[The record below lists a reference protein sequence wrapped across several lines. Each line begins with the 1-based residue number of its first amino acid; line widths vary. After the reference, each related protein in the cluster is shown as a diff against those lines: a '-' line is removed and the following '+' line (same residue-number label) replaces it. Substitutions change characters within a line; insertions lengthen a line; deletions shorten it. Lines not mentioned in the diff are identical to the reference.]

1 MAPSS
6 VLVRNLPWI
15 AIIATSALVQAQSPT
30 RSAVI
35 PLGTAQAPCP
45 TSCTVTIPEA
55 GIFGWVPISFN
66 TTITA
71 ATVIAIVNTVANTTR
86 YSTKYNDLPPGYTLP
101 PTNDAGTQTTTIS
114 KTYNHNSTFTTTL
127 AYPTA
132 YQDYPTS
139 YHWGGTLPTTA
150 ANGSQICSRGGPQD
164 FPSHP
169 QFSPQPIPTYPR
181 HPQLPPNVTD
191 SVGIYF
197 TPGPAG
203 GSWPQRFYTSAFPGE
218 KAFQVCTANAVGPI
232 MAVQGAMFLTET
244 STSTESGVPST
255 SPPPAVSQVQPST
268 TPSTQPSVTT
278 SPSQPQPSQQKP
290 SQPEPSQPGS
300 AQLGSAQPGSAQP
313 ESSQPEPSQPN
324 LSQPEQSQP
333 SPSGTKSGDNAGGII
348 GSLFGPSATA
358 APGSNSGN
366 GDAPRPSPTADNGSV
381 NSANGGAPRPSTTA
395 GTGSSSSGSGSGQ
408 SNDADSSRSSG
419 YVNGQTMGSGASG
432 DSAFSVVP
440 VVIGGTTFTP
450 NSGLAYVAGSQT
462 LSWATNSAG
471 RSAAVVGGT
480 TYELTTTLP
489 SPTPA
494 PIPNVVIGGSTYTAG
509 ANSAFLIGTN
519 VLTPGGSVTVGSGS
533 STTVVALST
542 DNSGATVLVAGGSTS
557 TLPSAS
563 PSSADMGG
571 LIISGLGG
579 VTGSSS
585 SNGPTGTSSTSSST
599 GVVAFLGAAAATS
612 RPWDSGMYVALW
624 SSILF
629 GVLAIVL

>member
-1 MAPSS
+1 
-6 VLVRNLPWI
+6 
-15 AIIATSALVQAQSPT
+15 
-30 RSAVI
+30 
-35 PLGTAQAPCP
+35 
-45 TSCTVTIPEA
+45 
-55 GIFGWVPISFN
+55 
-66 TTITA
+66 
-71 ATVIAIVNTVANTTR
+71 
-86 YSTKYNDLPPGYTLP
+86 
-101 PTNDAGTQTTTIS
+101 
-114 KTYNHNSTFTTTL
+114 
-127 AYPTA
+127 
-132 YQDYPTS
+132 
-139 YHWGGTLPTTA
+139 
-150 ANGSQICSRGGPQD
+150 
-164 FPSHP
+164 
-169 QFSPQPIPTYPR
+169 
-181 HPQLPPNVTD
+181 
-191 SVGIYF
+191 
-197 TPGPAG
+197 
-203 GSWPQRFYTSAFPGE
+203 
-218 KAFQVCTANAVGPI
+218 

-268 TPSTQPSVTT
+268 TPSIQPSVTT
-278 SPSQPQPSQQKP
+278 SPSHPQPSQQES
-290 SQPEPSQPGS
+290 SQPEPS
-300 AQLGSAQPGSAQP
+300 QPGSAQP

-324 LSQPEQSQP
+324 QSQPEQSQP
-333 SPSGTKSGDNAGGII
+333 SPSGTKSADNAGGII
-348 GSLFGPSATA
+348 GSLFGPSATP
-358 APGSNSGN
+358 APDSNSGN
-366 GDAPRPSPTADNGSV
+366 SDASQPSPTADNGSV
-381 NSANGGAPRPSTTA
+381 NSANGGAPQQSTTA
-395 GTGSSSSGSGSGQ
+395 GAGSSSSGSGSSGSSNSGSGNGQ
-408 SNDADSSRSSG
+408 ANGADSLESSE
-419 YVNGQTMGSGASG
+419 YVNSQTMGTGASG

-440 VVIGGTTFTP
+440 IVIGGTTFTP

-480 TYELTTTLP
+480 TYDLTTTLP

-519 VLTPGGSVTVGSGS
+519 ILTPGGSVTVGSGS

-579 VTGSSS
+579 VTGISS
-585 SNGPTGTSSTSSST
+585 SNGPTETSSTSSST
-599 GVVAFLGAAAATS
+599 GVVAFPGAAATTS